1 MKDDDLIQEV
11 EVIETFSI
19 EVNKCDVEVPKGE
32 MVKVIDKS
40 YFLNDKDT
48 LTLVHEIGRFRVSK
62 KYFANMS

>member
-1 MKDDDLIQEV
+1 MKDNDLIQEV

-32 MVKVIDKS
+32 MVKIIDKS

-48 LTLVHEIGRFRVSK
+48 VTLVHEIGRFRVK
-62 KYFANMS
+62 RKYFKQL

>member
-1 MKDDDLIQEV
+1 MKDDNLIQEV

-19 EVNKCDVEVPKGE
+19 EVNKCNVEIQKGE
-32 MVKVIDKS
+32 IVKVIDKS

-62 KYFANMS
+62 KYFKL